1 VRKILIAVLL
11 AALVP
16 AGLEAQGRGRAGGPP
31 RSDLQNPNRRNLER
45 QILQRFVEQSGQ
57 EMGLNPNARTELGR
71 ILDDTNEQRR
81 ALAIESV
88 QLRQKLTEALRNS
101 RTSDDQFSDIL
112 DDIDELRGREHEL
125 WKREQ
130 DRLSKTL
137 TPRQRAQFMVRWLRL
152 QDTIRDMIDQRTG
165 GGEGGDLLDTAL
177 MDPIYPAMASD
188 LVRGGR

>member
-1 VRKILIAVLL
+1 
-11 AALVP
+11 
-16 AGLEAQGRGRAGGPP
+16 
-31 RSDLQNPNRRNLER
+31 
-45 QILQRFVEQSGQ
+45 
-57 EMGLNPNARTELGR
+57 
-71 ILDDTNEQRR
+71 
-81 ALAIESV
+81 
-88 QLRQKLTEALRNS
+88 LRQKLTEALRDS